1 MIEYIYFVKCPN
13 CDDEHFDFF
22 DDAKSCA
29 MSRLTQKPI
38 ITQVE
43 VERNDNRECVGSSDL
58 GTVWS
63 WEDMMQDM
71 PEENELTTFTK
82 SETFDCGD
90 DFFNCEFDDSL
101 DTVPD
106 NFRKPGLT
114 EDAEFTDN
122 CVYLDYGTKITK
134 EKLYDLLVTQG
145 HEVEVN
151 IGDQEHY
158 DKQFSDGSR
167 YSDSYLTLNMNAD
180 GTFDVYEWDHSDDG
194 DSTDGEF
201 DFTSTSFDEFWDE
214 LVDYAPDCFIN
225 SSIRKP
231 VPADMTIESLVEE
244 MEEHEDTVECKVC
257 EELYDKSSCR
267 KDEKLGWVCEG
278 CSGASHKVTE
288 SASLTEGVYDF
299 PYLVNNP
306 AAKQQ
311 ILDEL
316 DLRIDTSRYVRGD
329 AIQVQYEVKDAFS
342 YPYYRNAGKLVDFN
356 IGVDG
361 KISVTLQDTRGSES
375 EVDLQIAIRDAAT
388 VLNHDSASIVLKA
401 IKDIATNINKANRP
415 TAAQRAVQRAAAKD
429 ATILSMLQAEP
440 AIAEEFRDH
449 IESIKFSIPLGDY
462 EYDIDFNEPDA
473 DRALARLNRTRDDF
487 LALPFAQ
494 DAIAC
499 GMVDDRKLFDDAG
512 NMLENNYG
520 WVATYWYGSCAIK
533 LDCQVGTLS
542 NGAREVLAAAKNAGM
557 ITRQPR
563 QDQNADDQK
572 KKPKKKP
579 EELDRFDGY
588 VLAKALITFFNND
601 VEFFKKKGTQVAT
614 ETITEALNKP
624 VVDLEYE
631 NLTVEITTKYYP
643 ATWDS
648 PADYEEGEYTGDF
661 RYCVDY
667 DTIAEALWDH
677 FLTDED
683 AASVGGL
690 EALEDDATWQ
700 SFLEANFESL
710 VEKYYDQLLEYF
722 REDAEEAAKEEFQ
735 SRYEDEM
742 AAADEDARA
751 RWYDE
756 GVEPTESG
764 ETLEESDKEFYDRL
778 TFCPE
783 CGSERSFDRKAGCCL
798 ECKSRI

>member
-267 KDEKLGWVCEG
+267 IDEKLGWVCEG
-278 CSGASHKVTE
+278 CSSK
-288 SASLTEGVYDF
+288 SLTEAYTF
-299 PYLVNNP
+299 ANLVRVP
-306 AAKQQ
+306 DAKEQIMAVAAADERAVDY
-311 ILDEL
+311 LDEL
-316 DLRIDTSRYVRGD
+316 NNTFRKPARA
-329 AIQVQYEVKDAFS
+329 AIVDGGAVG
-342 YPYYRNAGKLVDFN
+342 NVVDFAVN
-356 IGVDG
+356 GTTIDVFLDRGAG
-361 KISVTLQDTRGSES
+361 RQMTLELDRIMNGGFFRAG
-375 EVDLQIAIRDAAT
+375 LQRTCPAYKVLAAIRDAARL
-388 VLNHDSASIVLKA
+388 VNRNNA
-401 IKDIATNINKANRP
+401 I
-415 TAAQRAVQRAAAKD
+415 TAAER
-429 ATILSMLQAEP
+429 
-440 AIAEEFRDH
+440 
-449 IESIKFSIPLGDY
+449 
-462 EYDIDFNEPDA
+462 
-473 DRALARLNRTRDDF
+473 
-487 LALPFAQ
+487 
-494 DAIAC
+494 
-499 GMVDDRKLFDDAG
+499 
-512 NMLENNYG
+512 
-520 WVATYWYGSCAIK
+520 
-533 LDCQVGTLS
+533 
-542 NGAREVLAAAKNAGM
+542 GAR
-557 ITRQPR
+557 
-563 QDQNADDQK
+563 
-572 KKPKKKP
+572 
-579 EELDRFDGY
+579 
-588 VLAKALITFFNND
+588 
-601 VEFFKKKGTQVAT
+601 QV
-614 ETITEALNKP
+614 
-624 VVDLEYE
+624 
-631 NLTVEITTKYYP
+631 
-643 ATWDS
+643 
-648 PADYEEGEYTGDF
+648 
-661 RYCVDY
+661 
-667 DTIAEALWDH
+667 
-677 FLTDED
+677 
-683 AASVGGL
+683 
-690 EALEDDATWQ
+690 
-700 SFLEANFESL
+700 
-710 VEKYYDQLLEYF
+710 
-722 REDAEEAAKEEFQ
+722 
-735 SRYEDEM
+735 
-742 AAADEDARA
+742 AAADAEVLQYLRDNPNVAEELKQHI
-751 RWYDE
+751 DE
-756 GVEPTESG
+756 YLKG
-764 ETLEESDKEFYDRL
+764 
-778 TFCPE
+778 
-783 CGSERSFDRKAGCCL
+783 
-798 ECKSRI
+798 